1 VSDTDDALLEQ
12 LLARALELHE
22 QGQHVD
28 VAGLCVEHPHLA
40 ASVAA
45 ALARVPQLAALHR
58 DTQQADAFVGRLLA
72 GRYRLDERIGAGAM
86 GVVYRAFDTTLAR
99 DVAVKV
105 LRPELVVGERMDA
118 RLAREGQVLAA
129 IRHGNVVTVFD
140 RGKADDGRNFLV
152 MELLRGQN
160 ASSLLRRVATAG
172 APNTGAARA
181 SELQRALGSPAAS
194 ADSDVRQVVR
204 WVVAAADGLHAAHQS
219 GVVHRDVKP
228 SNLFVERSGRVVLVD
243 FGIVSTDSHGT
254 LGGDGSPFGT
264 PAYMAP
270 EQLQAQAEP
279 DVRSDVYGLAAT
291 LYHLLTG
298 RPPFEGSERQV
309 LAAIPSR
316 EPLSVE
322 RARPGLPVDLAA
334 IVEKGMA
341 KDPARRYP
349 SAQALRADLEAWLE
363 YRPISARRASR
374 WTSAWR
380 RARRSQSVRA
390 AAGALLVAALA
401 VGGWQWSI
409 ARAHARTERAREL
422 WAVVPSSLVNDLPE
436 YRKGSALRRSTA
448 IPALLDELV
457 TVDGTGTGL
466 ALRAIH
472 RADGGDLAAAAADL
486 EELAASGDAPFA
498 AAAAAAYRRGEIPDA
513 MAQREDAPVT
523 GGAGDRF
530 CAVLHAMRSP
540 GAPPPWVEPLLERD
554 GALDRLPGFGE
565 LHLLLQ
571 LCRAVDARDSDAIEQ
586 VARAARRLQALLG
599 RDSAICH
606 LALMNEALWRFA
618 TSEGLALGERAQQL
632 APEDFPLFVV
642 SGRLALQ
649 ANDWER
655 AAAMLERAVALQP
668 GSLHASSGLCRALVG
683 AGRFAEAEA
692 LLDGEV
698 FAATNDARIERD
710 ILHGLSLYHRA
721 LLTRAAVSETGAGT
735 EPAPSDWRP
744 FAEQARAWFGRA
756 REAIGDGTPTSLE
769 ELLCEAMLGGT
780 FSAAQALDLLAD
792 SPLDADRLRQIAPQL
807 PPSLGGDDVRALIR
821 LLLRQAEAL
830 GARTR

>member
-22 QGQHVD
+22 QGQPVD
-28 VAGLCVEHPHLA
+28 VAELCVEHPHLA

-45 ALARVPQLAALHR
+45 ALARVPQLEALHR
-58 DTQQADAFVGRLLA
+58 QSPQEDAFVGRLLA

-86 GVVYRAFDTTLAR
+86 GVVYRAFDTGLAR
-99 DVAVKV
+99 EVAVKV

-129 IRHGNVVTVFD
+129 IRHANVVTVFD
-140 RGKADDGRNFLV
+140 RGKADDGRSFVV

-172 APNTGAARA
+172 GPNTGAARA
-181 SELQRALGSPAAS
+181 SALHKALGSAAAG

-243 FGIVSTDSHGT
+243 FGIVSTQTHGT

-270 EQLQAQAEP
+270 EQLEARAEP
-279 DVRSDVYGLAAT
+279 DVRSDVYSLAAT

-298 RPPFEGSERQV
+298 RAPFEGTERQV

-341 KDPARRYP
+341 KDPALRYP

-374 WTSAWR
+374 WASAWR
-380 RARRSQSVRA
+380 RTCRSPRVRA
-390 AAGALLVAALA
+390 AAGALLVAGLAL
-401 VGGWQWSI
+401 GGWQWSV
-409 ARAHARTERAREL
+409 ARADARTERTREL
-422 WAVVPSSLVNDLPE
+422 WTGMPSSLVNDPPE
-436 YRKGSALRRSTA
+436 YRASSALRRSTA
-448 IPALLDELV
+448 IAARLDELV
-457 TVDGTGTGL
+457 AVDGTGTGL
-466 ALRAIH
+466 ALRALH
-472 RADGGDLAAAAADL
+472 RADGGDLAAAAEDL
-486 EELAASGDAPFA
+486 EQLAASGDAPFA

-523 GGAGDRF
+523 GGLGDRF
-530 CAVLHAMRSP
+530 CAVLHAMRSR
-540 GAPPPWVEPLLERD
+540 GARPLWVEQLLERD
-554 GALDRLPGFGE
+554 GALDSRPGFSE

-571 LCRAVDARDSDAIEQ
+571 LRRIPDASDADAMEQ

-606 LALMNEALWRFA
+606 LALMNEAWVRFA
-618 TSEGLALGERAQQL
+618 KSEGLALAERAQQL

-642 SGRLALQ
+642 GGRIALQ
-649 ANDWER
+649 AYDWER

-668 GSLHASSGLCRALVG
+668 SSLHAAAGLCRALVG
-683 AGRFAEAEA
+683 AGRFAAAEA
-692 LLDGEV
+692 LLEGEV
-698 FAATNDARIERD
+698 FAATDDARIQRD
-710 ILHGLSLYHRA
+710 ILHGVRLYRCA
-721 LLTRAAVSETGAGT
+721 LVAHGDVPATGTGT
-735 EPAPSDWRP
+735 ETAPSDWRP
-744 FAEQARAWFGRA
+744 FAEQARAAFGRA
-756 REAIGDGTPTSLE
+756 RQAIGDGDPTSIEEVRCE
-769 ELLCEAMLGGT
+769 ELLGGT
-780 FSAAQALDLLAD
+780 FPTAKVLDLLAD
-792 SPLDADRLRQIAPQL
+792 SPLDADLLQWLAPLL
-807 PPSLGGDDVRALIR
+807 PPSLDADDVTALR
-821 LLLRQAEAL
+821 RFLLRQAEAL